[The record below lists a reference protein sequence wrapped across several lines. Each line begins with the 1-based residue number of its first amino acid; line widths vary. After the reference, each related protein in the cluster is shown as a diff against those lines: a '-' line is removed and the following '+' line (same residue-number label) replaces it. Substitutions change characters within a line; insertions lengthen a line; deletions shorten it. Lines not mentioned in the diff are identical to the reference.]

1 MNTSA
6 NALIKINASA
16 ANATTTGIIIA
27 TTAAIVNN
35 GANIEDMLAPNPDN
49 PALATVAS
57 VAPAAAS
64 APTPAGIIPATS
76 PKPSIACPDFFI
88 LLLLSATIST
98 PSIAVSNASEISS

>member
-1 MNTSA
+1 MNISA

-16 ANATTTGIIIA
+16 ANATTTGIIIT

-49 PALATVAS
+49 PALAAVAS

-76 PKPSIACPDFFI
+76 PKPSMACPDFFI
-88 LLLLSATIST
+88 PLLLSATIST